1 MTIRKRLRVLSV
13 LAFAAI
19 CGGGAARIGAPPV
32 SLVRVPDGGIQP
44 QVVER
49 DGIVHLLYF
58 TGDPGGGDLNYV
70 RSLDYGRSFSKPI
83 RVNSQ
88 PESAM
93 ATGNVRGGQL
103 ALGANGRI
111 HVAWIGS
118 GSALPRGASNS
129 APVLYARLNDA
140 GTAFEAQ
147 RSVSQL
153 SWGANVGADG
163 GTLAAD
169 SMNNVYVF
177 WHAQPP
183 GGKGENTRRVWLAR
197 SSDGGRSFAKETAV
211 NDETTGVCGCC
222 GMRALAGADGT
233 LHVLFRS
240 ATDLVHRDMYLLTSN
255 DRGRTFA
262 PEKISEWNIGA
273 CVMSTEAFAQSAN
286 GMLAAWETEKQVYFS
301 RVTGERAAPIGAS
314 GTGENRKYPS
324 LAVNLRG
331 ETLFTWTENMAWKKG
346 GSLAW
351 QLYDRDLKPQ
361 GPVGKM
367 DGVPVWSLVAAFAKP
382 DGSFAVIY

>member
-1 MTIRKRLRVLSV
+1 MKIGEQLLALSV
-13 LAFAAI
+13 LGLAAI
-19 CGGGAARIGAPPV
+19 CGGSAARIGTPPV
-32 SLVRVPDGGIQP
+32 SLIRVPGNGIQP
-44 QVVER
+44 QVFEQ

-70 RSLDYGRSFSKPI
+70 RSLDYGRSFSKPV

-88 PESAM
+88 PGSVM

-129 APVLYARLNDA
+129 APVLYTRLNDA
-140 GTAFEAQ
+140 GTAFEPQ

-153 SWGANVGADG
+153 SWGADG

-169 SMNNVYVF
+169 SMNNVFVF

-183 GGKGENTRRVWLAR
+183 GGKGENTRRVWMAR
-197 SSDGGRSFAKETAV
+197 SSDGGRSFANETAV

-222 GMRALAGADGT
+222 GMRAFAAADGT
-233 LHVLFRS
+233 IRVLYRS
-240 ATDLVHRDMYLLTSN
+240 ATDTVHRDMYLLTSR
-255 DRGRTFA
+255 DSGHTFEA
-262 PEKISEWNIGA
+262 AKVSEWNIGA
-273 CVMSTEAFAQSAN
+273 CVMSTEAFAPSAN

-301 RVTGERAAPIGAS
+301 RVTSGLPAPIGAP
-314 GTGENRKYPS
+314 GTGENRKYPA
-324 LAVNLRG
+324 LAVNSRG
-331 ETLFTWTENMAWKKG
+331 ETLFGWTENMAWKKG

-351 QLYDRDLKPQ
+351 QVYDRDMKPQ
-361 GPVGKM
+361 GPVGRA
-367 DGVPVWSLVAAFAKP
+367 DGVPAWSLVAALAKP
-382 DGSFAVIY
+382 DGSFALVY

>member
-1 MTIRKRLRVLSV
+1 MRPEKRFLVLST
-13 LAFAAI
+13 LALAAI
-19 CGGGAARIGAPPV
+19 CGGSAARIATPPV
-32 SLVRVPDGGIQP
+32 GLIRVPNAGIQP
-44 QVVER
+44 QVVEQ

-88 PESAM
+88 PGSAI

-103 ALGANGRI
+103 ALGANGRV

-118 GSALPRGASNS
+118 ATALPRGASNS

-140 GTAFEAQ
+140 GTAFEPQ
-147 RSVSQL
+147 QTVSQL
-153 SWGANVGADG
+153 SWGADG

-177 WHAQPP
+177 WHAQPQ

-197 SSDGGRSFAKETAV
+197 SSDGGRSFAKETTV
-211 NDETTGVCGCC
+211 NDEATGVCGCC
-222 GMRALAGADGT
+222 GMRAFAGADGT
-233 LHVLFRS
+233 LRVLFRS
-240 ATDLVHRDMYLLTSN
+240 ATETVHRDMYLLTSK
-255 DRGRTFA
+255 DRGRTFDGQ
-262 PEKISEWNIGA
+262 KVSEWNIGA
-273 CVMSTEAFAQSAN
+273 CVMSTEAFAQAPN
-286 GMLAAWETEKQVYFS
+286 GTLAAWETEKQVYFG
-301 RVTGERAAPIGAS
+301 RVTAGVPSAIGAP
-314 GTGENRKYPS
+314 GAGENRKYPA
-324 LAVNLRG
+324 LAVNSRG

-346 GSLAW
+346 GTLAW
-351 QLYDRDLKPQ
+351 QLYDRDMKPQ
-361 GPVGKM
+361 GSVGRA
-367 DGVPVWSLVAAFAKP
+367 DGVPAWSLIASFAKP